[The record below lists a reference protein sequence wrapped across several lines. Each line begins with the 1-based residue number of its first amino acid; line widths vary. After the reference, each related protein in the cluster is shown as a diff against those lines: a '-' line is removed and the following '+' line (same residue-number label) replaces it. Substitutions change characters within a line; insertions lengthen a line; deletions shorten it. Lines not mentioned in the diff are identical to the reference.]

1 MSPSKSDRRTL
12 ARQAIL
18 EAAGD
23 PKTHWEAC
31 KLLAPK
37 FKVSVKGV
45 WWWWYTGKI
54 PATRVAALA
63 KLAGLQPHQVDP
75 VVFPPP

>member
-1 MSPSKSDRRTL
+1 MAPLTPRRRTL

-18 EAAGD
+18 KAAGD
-23 PKTHWEAC
+23 PDGHMEAC
-31 KLLAPK
+31 RLLAPK
-37 FKVSVKGV
+37 FDVSVKGV

-54 PATRVAALA
+54 PARRVAKLA
-63 KLAGLQPHQVDP
+63 KLAGLLTHQVDP